1 MTRTR
6 FLAAGLLLAAVVPLA
21 ACGGGADPLA
31 PATSPGAGSTG
42 GSTGA
47 AGSVKIGSADFPE
60 AALLGEIYAQ
70 ALEAKGVT
78 VTRQFNIGSRE
89 TYLKAIT
96 DGEVDVL
103 AEYTGSLLNFYDKNA
118 KVVQPDEVYAAL
130 QKVIP
135 QGLTVLDKSAAEDK
149 NSLAVTK
156 ETANEWSLK
165 AIPDLAA
172 HQAELTIGAPPEF
185 KTRQQGLVGLKSV
198 YNITPKEFRPL
209 QSQATVE
216 ALKNGQV
223 KAANIFST
231 DPSIAANGFVVL
243 EDPQSLFGSDNV
255 VPLVRADKADSVKD
269 ALNAV
274 SAKLDT
280 TSLADMVKQVVVDKK
295 DASEVA
301 KTWLAGAGL
310 S

>member
-21 ACGGGADPLA
+21 ACGGGGNPLDTSSQ
-31 PATSPGAGSTG
+31 PAGGSTG
-42 GSTGA
+42 GSAA
-47 AGSVKIGSADFPE
+47 AGAVKVGSADFPE

-70 ALEAKGVT
+70 ALEAKGMKVA
-78 VTRQFNIGSRE
+78 RQFNIGSRE

-96 DGEVDVL
+96 GGEVDVL
-103 AEYTGSLLNFYDKNA
+103 PEYTGSLLNFYDKSA
-118 KVVQPDEVYAAL
+118 SVTKPDEVYAEL
-130 QKVIP
+130 QKKLP

-149 NSLAVTK
+149 NSLVVTK
-156 ETANEWSLK
+156 DTAGQWSLK

-172 HQAELTIGAPPEF
+172 HQADLTIGAPPEF

-243 EDPQSLFGSDNV
+243 EDPKSLFGSDNV
-255 VPLVRADKADSVKD
+255 VPLVRSDKADSLKS

-295 DASEVA
+295 DASTVA
-301 KTWLAGAGL
+301 KAWLASAGL

>member
-156 ETANEWSLK
+156 QTANEWSLK

>member
-21 ACGGGADPLA
+21 ACGGGSDPLA
-31 PATSPGAGSTG
+31 PATSPAAGSTG

-47 AGSVKIGSADFPE
+47 AGSVKVGSADFPE

-70 ALEAKGVT
+70 ALEAKGMT

-96 DGEVDVL
+96 GGEVDVL
-103 AEYTGSLLNFYDKNA
+103 PEYTGSLLNFYDKNA

-130 QKVIP
+130 QKAVP
-135 QGLTVLDKSAAEDK
+135 QGLSVLDKSAAEDK

-156 ETANEWSLK
+156 DTANQWSLK

-172 HQAELTIGAPPEF
+172 HQADLTIGAPPEF

-255 VPLVRADKADSVKD
+255 VPLVRSDKADSVKSI
-269 ALNAV
+269 LNAV

-280 TSLADMVKQVVVDKK
+280 ASLADMVKQVVVDKK
-295 DASEVA
+295 DASAVA

-310 S
+310 A

>member
-21 ACGGGADPLA
+21 ACGGGSNPLA
-31 PATSPGAGSTG
+31 PATSPAA

-70 ALEAKGVT
+70 ALEAKGT
-78 VTRQFNIGSRE
+78 KVTRQFNIGSRE

-96 DGEVDVL
+96 GGEVDVL
-103 AEYTGSLLNFYDKNA
+103 AEYTGSLLNYYDKNA

-130 QKVIP
+130 QKAVP

-156 ETANEWSLK
+156 QTASEWSLK

-172 HQAELTIGAPPEF
+172 HQGDLTIGAPPEF

-231 DPSIAANGFVVL
+231 DPSIAADGFVVL
-243 EDPQSLFGSDNV
+243 ADPQSLFGSDNV
-255 VPLVRADKADSVKD
+255 VPLVRTEKADSVKTV
-269 ALNAV
+269 LNSV
-274 SAKLDT
+274 STKLDT
-280 TSLADMVKQVVVDKK
+280 AALADMVKQVVVDKK

-301 KTWLAGAGL
+301 KTWLASAGL
-310 S
+310 A

>member
-21 ACGGGADPLA
+21 ACGGGSDPLA
-31 PATSPGAGSTG
+31 PSTSPAAGSTG

-70 ALEAKGVT
+70 ALEAQGRS

-96 DGEVDVL
+96 GGEVDVL
-103 AEYTGSLLNFYDKNA
+103 PEYTGSLLNYYDKNA

-130 QKVIP
+130 QKAVP
-135 QGLTVLDKSAAEDK
+135 QGLTVLDKSTAEDK

-156 ETANEWSLK
+156 ETANAWSLK

-172 HQAELTIGAPPEF
+172 HQADLTIGAPPEF

-231 DPSIAANGFVVL
+231 DPSIVANGFVVL

-255 VPLVRADKADSVKD
+255 VPLVRSDKADSVKGV
-269 ALNAV
+269 LNSV

-280 TSLADMVKQVVVDKK
+280 MSLADMVKQVVVDKR
-295 DASEVA
+295 DASTVA
-301 KTWLAGAGL
+301 KKWLANVGL
-310 S
+310 A